1 MNDKHHIFS
10 QLKETLHSHQEEYVP
25 GAWEEFVKKRK
36 RRRAVILFWR
46 LSGAAAILLLLIG
59 LFWLKI
65 TSPVKNE
72 KSQIALQHPTRSLAQ
87 PSTGGHQALHA
98 GNATAQK
105 NQLTQNSVLPAS
117 VIAHSPAT
125 ATDNKTTG
133 NNAIVTAFPK
143 QKDNSDRKDN
153 YNADNKQQAVDT
165 SASRPALVNTEEK
178 KTEVKKYALI
188 TKPIYD
194 SLMGHHTIDLVKK
207 EKKNLSYAAIVSP
220 ALGGQKLNFGAGFEI
235 AYPITGN
242 LSVSSG
248 VAYSSLHA
256 ENNGDNSGSLARQ
269 LQGANL
275 DVSGFE
281 VPLGLTYK
289 TKSGFYAT
297 AGVLAMTVIADHLE
311 YNYLVQRTV
320 AMLNATPSG
329 ASYQTMSLV
338 SSRQTETS
346 QEKINNYLGFYQ
358 FSAGQKATIGHKEFN
373 LGPFVKLPFGS
384 VSNEN
389 IKLMQAGIRLGIGF

>member
-10 QLKETLHSHQEEYVP
+10 QLKETLHSHQEDYVT

-36 RRRAVILFWR
+36 WRRAIILFWR
-46 LSGAAAILLLLIG
+46 LSGAAAVLLLLIG
-59 LFWLKI
+59 LFWLKVS
-65 TSPVKNE
+65 SPVKNE
-72 KSQIALQHPTRSLAQ
+72 QSQVALQHPIRSLMQ
-87 PSTGGHQALHA
+87 PSTGDHSALHG
-98 GNATAQK
+98 GNVSTQK
-105 NQLTQNSVLPAS
+105 NQPTQQNTVSPTLAIVNR
-117 VIAHSPAT
+117 PAT
-125 ATDNKTTG
+125 TTTNKTTG
-133 NNAIVTAFPK
+133 NNAIVTALPDK
-143 QKDNSDRKDN
+143 KDNQKDN
-153 YNADNKQQAVDT
+153 YNTDNKQQATDT

-178 KTEVKKYALI
+178 KTEVKKFARI

-194 SLMGHHTIDLVKK
+194 SLMGHHTTDPVKK

-220 ALGGQKLNFGAGFEI
+220 ALGSQKLNFGAGFEI

-248 VAYSSLHA
+248 IAYSSLYA
-256 ENNGDNSGSLARQ
+256 ENNVDNNSGSLARQ

-338 SSRQTETS
+338 SSRQTEPS

-358 FSAGQKATIGHKEFN
+358 FSAGQKAIIGKKEFN
-373 LGPFVKLPFGS
+373 IGPFVKLPFGS